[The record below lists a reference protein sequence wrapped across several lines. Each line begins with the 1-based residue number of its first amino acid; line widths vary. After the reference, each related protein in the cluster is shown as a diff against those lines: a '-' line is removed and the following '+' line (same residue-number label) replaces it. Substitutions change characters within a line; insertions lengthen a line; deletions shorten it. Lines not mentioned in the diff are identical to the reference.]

1 MAEPVRRHRQPVRRG
16 ANAPASRRRADP
28 ASPRG
33 VKPSA
38 ADALRLARRRFLACQ
53 RIDMQRLATELG
65 VSRATLHRWAGR
77 REQLLG
83 NVIGALAEET
93 FEHVKRDATG
103 RGAARVVDVF
113 ERHFALIAKAPAM
126 RRFLEEDAAAALRIL
141 TMRDGLVQ
149 GRLVRKH
156 AELLREEAARGAYT
170 PRVDPGV
177 LAYAI
182 VRIGEAFLYNDAII
196 ALEPNVEQA
205 RAVVRLLLD

>member
-38 ADALRLARRRFLACQ
+38 ADALRLA
-53 RIDMQRLATELG
+53 
-65 VSRATLHRWAGR
+65 
-77 REQLLG
+77 
-83 NVIGALAEET
+83 
-93 FEHVKRDATG
+93 
-103 RGAARVVDVF
+103 
-113 ERHFALIAKAPAM
+113 RHFALIAKAPAM

>member
-1 MAEPVRRHRQPVRRG
+1 MAEPVRRHRQPVRRS

-53 RIDMQRLATELG
+53 RID
-65 VSRATLHRWAGR
+65 
-77 REQLLG
+77 
-83 NVIGALAEET
+83 
-93 FEHVKRDATG
+93 
-103 RGAARVVDVF
+103 
-113 ERHFALIAKAPAM
+113 
-126 RRFLEEDAAAALRIL
+126 
-141 TMRDGLVQ
+141 
-149 GRLVRKH
+149 
-156 AELLREEAARGAYT
+156 T
-170 PRVDPGV
+170 PRVDPDV

-205 RAVVRLLLD
+205 CAVVRLLLD

>member
-53 RIDMQRLATELG
+53 RIDMQRLANELG

-83 NVIGALAEET
+83 NVLGALVEET
-93 FEHVKRDATG
+93 FEQVKRDTPG
-103 RGAARVVDVF
+103 RGAARVVGVF
-113 ERHFALIAKAPAM
+113 DRHFVLLARSPAL
-126 RRFLEEDAAAALRIL
+126 RHFLEEDAALALRIL
-141 TMRDGLVQ
+141 TMRDGPVQ
-149 GRLVRKH
+149 SRIVRKH
-156 AELLREEAARGAYT
+156 VELLREEAARGAYT
-170 PRVDPGV
+170 PRVDPEV

-182 VRIGEAFLYNDAII
+182 VRIGE
-196 ALEPNVEQA
+196 
-205 RAVVRLLLD
+205 